1 VTAGTAPSAVRRLWA
16 VVRPPTSAAR
26 AARVADQPPMT
37 VRPRAR
43 SAPLDGLR
51 GLALLAVLAYHVAPA
66 GVPGGFL
73 GVEVFFVLSGYL
85 LGSVLLEE
93 HRRTGAIDTWRYA
106 VRRARRIA
114 PPVAAL
120 LAALVVLGPVVA
132 PDAAHR
138 LAGDVAASVVGMT
151 NWHLIAGDSSYF
163 ELAGRPSSVR
173 HLWSIAIEVQFYA
186 LCPFLVAGIARL
198 RRRRLAVAVL
208 AGGVVASAA
217 VMAVLHRAGDP
228 SRAYYGTD
236 ARIGALLTGVLLAV
250 LLAARP
256 GAGDRTGWRCRRAE
270 HRVDRLGAAA
280 LAALGLL
287 FLVADDRAQLSYP
300 GAFLAAQ
307 VATVLVIVAVRRAGP
322 AAAALRTEPLRWL
335 GVRSFGIYLWH
346 WPLVVLFRPGV
357 DVSWSPAA
365 AALVTVGLAVLLG
378 SLSYG
383 LAERPQLRRRRAS
396 TPPGGHE
403 RRAWNPVPLA
413 GAALATAVALLSLA
427 RLPTTDPLAE
437 TLQAGERLLAAQEP
451 ATAPPPAEP
460 RASGA
465 AVPAPGLPDEAASE
479 PLAPPPAPEP
489 DLPTPQPAPPAA
501 AQTAVVAGVPVTAI
515 GDSVMISAAGALQS
529 RLGSSVHI
537 DARSSRQ
544 FAEGITLARRLREE
558 NRLTPVTV
566 VHLGNNGP
574 VRDRD
579 VDALMGEL
587 AGVAKVVLVNVRV
600 GTPWRD
606 SVNQVFADAAARHP
620 TISLV
625 DWHRSSDGQRGWFQ
639 SDGTHFRT
647 TSGPGASAYAD
658 LIVSAIFPPAP
669 VPPPAPAP
677 SPPTPMSEEAAPSVD
692 PTGSAEP
699 TDPATAVRSPATIAA
714 PRPVPL
720 PWAVSAPVR

>member
-1 VTAGTAPSAVRRLWA
+1 
-16 VVRPPTSAAR
+16 
-26 AARVADQPPMT
+26 MT
-37 VRPRAR
+37 GRPRAR
-43 SAPLDGLR
+43 SAPLDGVR

-85 LGSVLLEE
+85 LASVLLEE

-138 LAGDVAASVVGMT
+138 LAGDVAASVVGLT

-173 HLWSIAIEVQFYA
+173 HLWSVAVEVQFYA

-198 RRRRLAVAVL
+198 RRRRLAVAAL

-256 GAGDRTGWRCRRAE
+256 AAGDRTGWRCRRAE
-270 HRVDRLGAAA
+270 QRVDRLGAAA

-287 FLVADDRAQLSYP
+287 FLVADDRARLSYP

-307 VATVLVIVAVRRAGP
+307 AATVLVIVAVRRAGP
-322 AAAALRTEPLRWL
+322 AASALRIEPLRWL
-335 GVRSFGIYLWH
+335 GIRSFGIYLWH

-357 DVSWSPAA
+357 DVSWSPTAT
-365 AALVTVGLAVLLG
+365 ALITVGLAVLLG

-383 LAERPQLRRRRAS
+383 LAERPQLRRGRATTRR
-396 TPPGGHE
+396 GGPE
-403 RRAWNPVPLA
+403 RLAWKPVPLA
-413 GAALATAVALLSLA
+413 GAALAAAVALLSLA

-451 ATAPPPAEP
+451 ASAPPLAEP
-460 RASGA
+460 PASWA
-465 AVPAPGLPDEAASE
+465 AVPAPGLTDEAASE
-479 PLAPPPAPEP
+479 PLARPPAPAPAPE
-489 DLPTPQPAPPAA
+489 LPTPQPAPPAA

-529 RLGSSVHI
+529 RLGSSVYI

-544 FAEGITLARRLREE
+544 FAEGITLARRLRLE

-579 VDALMGEL
+579 VDTLMAEL

-606 SVNQVFADAAARHP
+606 AVNQVFADAAARHP

-625 DWHRSSDGQRGWFQ
+625 DWHLASNGQRDWFQ

-647 TSGPGASAYAD
+647 TSGPGASAFAD

-669 VPPPAPAP
+669 APPPVPAP
-677 SPPTPMSEEAAPSVD
+677 PPTPMSEEAAPSVD
-692 PTGSAEP
+692 ST
-699 TDPATAVRSPATIAA
+699 ATIAA
-714 PRPVPL
+714 PGPVAL